1 MCTLWFWCMDEKT
14 KKIIIVFHQVTEEAN
29 LTTAKKLHVS
39 EKSWAKLATH
49 FTILLSDKDTEL
61 LTNLQTHVEKW
72 RDLVEEFN
80 IILKT
85 REEEMKVNIS
95 SLKGSIQKW
104 MNEIRKI
111 CLWVTLTTRI
121 TFRCSEYKILQ
132 NSITVWMKID
142 LLQLTRAPLN
152 QILAVHCIW
161 TWHNIWWFVHLKIL
175 TWNFHHWQGEIFVYQ
190 HETILNY

>member
-1 MCTLWFWCMDEKT
+1 MDEKT

-132 NSITVWMKID
+132 NPITVWMKID

-161 TWHNIWWFVHLKIL
+161 IWHNIWWFVHLKS
-175 TWNFHHWQGEIFVYQ
+175 
-190 HETILNY
+190 